1 MADFSPLRPKSI
13 QFGAAEQ
20 KRCIL
25 PAGSQSRGAAGYPTA
40 DVPSSSKES
49 KASRSAEPFELPEN
63 VAHRPSVLWQNG
75 VSNEAKK
82 GTTGTLRGRKRRA
95 GLTGD
100 AECQA
105 KPKAKRLC
113 LRLTGPEKA
122 AARRRRQQL
131 AKKAVCRRVALW
143 RSRMVDG
150 EQQVVYVSLSGDVL
164 KKGGREFRV
173 ATADQKYLKVHGV
186 LNRPAN
192 SSIEAPEEIE
202 PYATRRGDNPLEL
215 SFWCIPESVEA
226 CYRDAGIRRLHQWQ
240 ADCLS
245 CPEVLSGKSLVY
257 VAPTSAG
264 KSLVSEVLMLRQLLF
279 RGRRALV
286 ILPYVSICEERL
298 SQLRATHGACGLRV
312 EGLYSS
318 SDGKWHTG
326 ADVAVCTIEKASTLL
341 NRLLED
347 DALLR
352 DVGVVVVDEMHLL
365 GEEHRG
371 YLLELILI
379 KSRLSAM
386 SSAPTSQGGG
396 LQIIGLSATIPNVQL
411 LADWL
416 DAQLYICHDRP
427 IPLTMSV
434 APKQATSSIPRDPD
448 GLVPLVQECVCTGQS
463 VLIFCAT
470 KDWCENAAALLA
482 DELPKLSCGGTPLPG
497 TSEENQ
503 TNRARLLE
511 ELKQAPAGLCQILAK
526 TVPSGVAYHHAGL
539 TVEERRLLEEAYRK
553 GVLCCLCATS
563 TLAAG
568 VNLPA
573 RRVIIRSLKVGSEG
587 LDAVRFR
594 QMAGRAGRVGLDTKG
609 ECIVMTRSA
618 KDREEAHSLLGAQL
632 QPLKSSL
639 TGQRLVR
646 AVLEVVSLGLIR
658 TVEDLE
664 GRFARSLLRFHEEKP
679 SEAHS
684 LLCGMAEVPAPLLND
699 IREALSYLKAQK
711 LVRGDEVSDSD
722 RTAFGSFG
730 SPVAGSSP
738 CQRNPAMLMATP
750 LGDGVVHSALRPAE
764 ALSVFEDLQRARQGL
779 CLDSD
784 LHLIFLVTPA
794 TSIEPDWS
802 RYISYY
808 EKLQQRD
815 RAVANA
821 VGVSPDFLL
830 KQSMGH
836 RGPLSSSN
844 DWRQDRERV
853 TALHRRF
860 WAALAIRE
868 LTMETSASRVASAF
882 AASRGSLQSL
892 QSLAATYCGM
902 VRQLCERL
910 RWHEMAALFDC
921 LMPRLNFGVS
931 AEALPLCRIPAVYP
945 SRARALFQAGLS
957 SVEEVA
963 KSSVITIEAALRKLS
978 QFESCRTDAELA
990 QHQEAVTRQAA
1001 VKILHGA
1008 QQCLNDDLQQLED
1021 EAEDEHAR
1029 IQRTA

>member
-1 MADFSPLRPKSI
+1 MAPDAAVDISPLRPKSI
-13 QFGAAEQ
+13 HSALTAVADRIHRQNVSPRLYNEGQRGTDAA
-20 KRCIL
+20 C
-25 PAGSQSRGAAGYPTA
+25 
-40 DVPSSSKES
+40 
-49 KASRSAEPFELPEN
+49 ASHSFELPEN
-63 VAHRPSVLWQNG
+63 VAQRPSVLRQME
-75 VSNEAKK
+75 VAK
-82 GTTGTLRGRKRRA
+82 GRPATARGRKRKA
-95 GLTGD
+95 GLTGHT
-100 AECQA
+100 ECNN
-105 KPKAKRLC
+105 KNPKVKR

-122 AARRRRQQL
+122 AYRRRRQQI
-131 AKKAVCRRVALW
+131 AKRAVSRRVAMW

-150 EQQVVYVSLSGDVL
+150 EQEVVYVTLGGDVL
-164 KKGGREFRV
+164 KKGGRAFRA
-173 ATADQKYLKVHGV
+173 ATADQKYLKAQGISS
-186 LNRPAN
+186 RPAN
-192 SSIEAPEEIE
+192 SSIEVPEEIE
-202 PYATRRGDNPLEL
+202 PYASRCGEDALEL
-215 SFWCIPESVEA
+215 AYWCVPESVEA

-245 CPEVLSGKSLVY
+245 SPEVLSGKSLIY

-286 ILPYVSICEERL
+286 ILPYVSICEERV
-298 SQLRATHGACGLRV
+298 SQLRGSFGACGLRV

-326 ADVAVCTIEKASTLL
+326 ADVAVCTIEKASALL

-347 DALLR
+347 DSLLR

-379 KSRLSAM
+379 KARLSANM
-386 SSAPTSQGGG
+386 SAASAQG

-416 DAQLYICHDRP
+416 DAKLYVCHERP
-427 IPLTMSV
+427 VPLTMSV
-434 APKQATSSIPRDPD
+434 ASKKAQTPRDPD
-448 GLVPLVQECVCTGQS
+448 GLVPLVEECARAGQS

-470 KDWCENAAALLA
+470 KDWCEKAATLLA
-482 DELPKLSCGGTPLPG
+482 EELWEKCREGVMDEV
-497 TSEENQ
+497 
-503 TNRARLLE
+503 RASRIRLLE
-511 ELKQAPAGLCQILAK
+511 ELKQAPAGLCPILAN
-526 TVPSGVAYHHAGL
+526 TVPSGLAYHHAGL
-539 TVEERRLLEEAYRK
+539 TVEERHLLEAAYRK

-573 RRVIIRSLKVGSEG
+573 RRVIIRSLKVGAEA
-587 LDAVRFR
+587 LDATRFR

-609 ECIVMTRSA
+609 ECILMTRSA
-618 KDREEAHSLLGAQL
+618 KDTEEAHALLSAQL

-639 TGQRLVR
+639 TSQRLVR
-646 AVLEVVSLGLIR
+646 AVLETVALGLVR
-658 TVEDLE
+658 SVEDLE
-664 GRFARSLLRFHEEKP
+664 GRFARSLLRFFEEKP
-679 SEAHS
+679 AGSEETWCCGPEDVPES
-684 LLCGMAEVPAPLLND
+684 LLKD
-699 IREALSYLKAQK
+699 IREALAYLKAQK
-711 LVRGDEVSDSD
+711 LVRVDEAKEMGDSD
-722 RTAFGSFG
+722 GPLHFG
-730 SPVAGSSP
+730 SPQGASPSASPSKKSNVA
-738 CQRNPAMLMATP
+738 LMATP
-750 LGDGVVHSALRPAE
+750 LGDGVVHSALRPTE

-794 TSIEPDWS
+794 ASIEPDWS
-802 RYISYY
+802 RYITYY
-808 EKLQQRD
+808 EKLQPRD

-836 RGPLSSSN
+836 RGPLSTGN

-853 TALHRRF
+853 TAVHRRF
-860 WAALAIRE
+860 WTALALRE
-868 LTMETSASRVASAF
+868 LAAETSASRVCVAF

-892 QSLAATYCGM
+892 QTLAATYCGM

-921 LMPRLNFGVS
+921 LMPRLSFGVS
-931 AEALPLCRIPAVYP
+931 AEVLPLCRIPGVYP
-945 SRARALFQAGLS
+945 ARARALLQAGFA

-963 KSSVITIEAALRKLS
+963 KSSVLTVEAALRKLS
-978 QFESCRTDAELA
+978 QFESRRTDAELVG
-990 QHQEAVTRQAA
+990 HQEVVIRQAA
-1001 VKILHGA
+1001 LKILHGA
-1008 QQCLNDDLQQLED
+1008 QKCVNEDLQQLKD
-1021 EAEDEHAR
+1021 EAEDDDAR
-1029 IQRTA
+1029 IQRTKPA